1 MFYEYIHFNTLF
13 VEIKEEITKYCNK
26 FDFEYEKNKIKT
38 KKEILIH
45 FSVLEILKQI
55 EKNKNKKI
63 IVLFDSSFCDEIYK
77 SSFKQMSKILFI
89 PVFFCDSKEITNGLK
104 KEIDLKAEEFYNS
117 NIFTQKRLKK
127 HLCNQKN
134 KELFEKIV
142 CVKSLGCSQKMEHI
156 FE

>member
-26 FDFEYEKNKIKT
+26 FDFEFEKCKNKT

-63 IVLFDSSFCDEIYK
+63 IVLFDSLFCDELYK
-77 SSFKQMSKILFI
+77 SSFKQISKILFI
-89 PVFFCDSKEITNGLK
+89 PVFFCDSNEITNGLK

-127 HLCNQKN
+127 HLCNEKN

-142 CVKSLGCSQKMEHI
+142 SVKSLRSSQKI
-156 FE
+156 SN

>member
-26 FDFEYEKNKIKT
+26 FDFEFEKCKNKT

-63 IVLFDSSFCDEIYK
+63 VVLFDSSFCGELYN
-77 SSFKQMSKILFI
+77 SSFKQISKILFI
-89 PVFFCDSKEITNGLK
+89 PVFFCDSNEIKNGLK

-117 NIFTQKRLKK
+117 NIFTQKTLKK
-127 HLCNQKN
+127 HLCNEKN

-142 CVKSLGCSQKMEHI
+142 SVKSLRSSQKI
-156 FE
+156 LN